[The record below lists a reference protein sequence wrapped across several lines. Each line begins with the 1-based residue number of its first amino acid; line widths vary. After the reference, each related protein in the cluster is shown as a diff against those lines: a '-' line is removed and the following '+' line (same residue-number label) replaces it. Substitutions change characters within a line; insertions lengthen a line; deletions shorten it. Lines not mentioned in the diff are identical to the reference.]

1 VKSSEDRIMAISK
14 TEKEERR
21 AEMKELIRSSEDH
34 IMAIFQTQKEERRA
48 KSQKLF
54 KAAQLKKEAEEDT
67 RKREK
72 ALANALAENERE
84 EAAEREE
91 DARLKEER
99 DTRETARMISL
110 ERKRV
115 NQQILIDQILSDQLK
130 SPHEVLQVLENATQ
144 VEIKNAFHAKA
155 KLIHPHKCSL
165 NNANAAM
172 QVLNNVRCVMLGQG
186 GNGGGGGD
194 DVDGGDEGW

>member
-1 VKSSEDRIMAISK
+1 MAIFQ

-21 AEMKELIRSSEDH
+21 AESLNQMKELLRSSEDH

-54 KAAQLKKEAEEDT
+54 KAAQLKKEAGEGRHEEEGEST
-67 RKREK
+67 RQCISGEG
-72 ALANALAENERE
+72 EGGGCGE
-84 EAAEREE
+84 EE

-194 DVDGGDEGW
+194 DVDGGDEGG